1 MLAFFFY
8 VPQTVGIEINVPI
21 AYLSVVVIV
30 QAVSCRRVFTN
41 HRTCIVFVQFLVGV
55 DIGCVTPVACRVE
68 VFVHIVAYTHGVFLI
83 ELVV

>member
-1 MLAFFFY
+1 MLAFFLY
-8 VPQTVGIEINVPI
+8 VPQTVGIEINAPI
-21 AYLSVVVIV
+21 AYLSIIVIV
-30 QAVSCRRVFTN
+30 QAVSCRRVLAN
-41 HRTCIVFVQFLVGV
+41 HCTCIVFVQFLIGI